1 MNTSSEPARPMRPT
15 LSRKFILQTA
25 LRIVDREGP
34 NKLTMRHLG
43 AELGVDPMA
52 VYHYLPNKTA
62 LFDGITEAIWTSLD
76 LDGIDPAGTW
86 QQQLAA
92 AMHALRGTLHAH
104 PRAIAIL
111 GTRPIASPELFTLL
125 DRMLGILIDAGMP
138 ANGDTADLLNTLVTY
153 TIGHVLAEVGEP
165 IGGQS
170 APPTYQTLTPQTH
183 PNLAAVLNN
192 GWTSDPD
199 SQYERGLN
207 ALLNGWR

>member
-1 MNTSSEPARPMRPT
+1 MNTSSEPARPMRPA

-25 LRIVDREGP
+25 LRIVDSEGP
-34 NKLTMRHLG
+34 TKLTMRRLG
-43 AELGVDPMA
+43 AELGVDPIA

-92 AMHALRGTLHAH
+92 TMHALRGTLRAH

-111 GTRPIASPELFTLL
+111 GTRPVASPELFTLL

-165 IGGQS
+165 IGGQTV
-170 APPTYQTLTPQTH
+170 PPTYQTLTPQTH

-192 GWTSDPD
+192 GWPSDPD

>member
-1 MNTSSEPARPMRPT
+1 MNTSSEPARPMRPA

-25 LRIVDREGP
+25 LRIVDSEGP
-34 NKLTMRHLG
+34 TKLTMRRLG

-92 AMHALRGTLHAH
+92 TMHALRGTLRAH

-111 GTRPIASPELFTLL
+111 GTRPVASPELFTLL

-165 IGGQS
+165 IGGQTV
-170 APPTYQTLTPQTH
+170 PPTYQTLTPQTH

-192 GWTSDPD
+192 GWTCDPD